1 MANAKMKTVL
11 IPEGIGA
18 KIDLR
23 QKLKTEKEAAAA
35 VVEQYEKLITDVE
48 TALMAQMDKEQTTNG
63 GGKLATASINEAIV
77 PQVTDWDLFYKYI
90 ARMKYYHLLERRPS
104 VTGCRELFET
114 KGAVPGVLP
123 FTKRKLTFT
132 SKKG

>member
-1 MANAKMKTVL
+1 MANAKMKPVL

-23 QKLKTEKEAAAA
+23 QKLEADKKEAAE
-35 VVEQYEKLITDVE
+35 VVKAIEAHITSVE
-48 TALMAQMDKEQTTNG
+48 TALLAQLDKEQTTNG
-63 GGKLATASINEAIV
+63 GGKLATVSVTESIV
-77 PQVTDWDLFYKYI
+77 PTVTDWDSFYKYI

-114 KGAVPGVLP
+114 KGAIPGVMP
-123 FTKRKLTFT
+123 FTKRKLNFT
-132 SKKG
+132 TKKG

>member
-1 MANAKMKTVL
+1 MANAKMKPVL

-23 QKLKTEKEAAAA
+23 QKLKTEKGAAAA

-63 GGKLATASINEAIV
+63 GGKLATASINESIV

-123 FTKRKLTFT
+123 FTKRNLTFT

>member
-1 MANAKMKTVL
+1 MANTKMKPVL

-23 QKLKTEKEAAAA
+23 QKLKADKEEAS
-35 VVEQYEKLITDVE
+35 KLVDAIEAHITSVE
-48 TALMAQMDKEQTTNG
+48 TALLAQLDKEQTTNG
-63 GGKLATASINEAIV
+63 GGKLATVSVTESIV
-77 PQVTDWDLFYKYI
+77 PNVTDWDSFYKYI

-114 KGAVPGVLP
+114 KGAIPGVMP
-123 FTKRKLTFT
+123 FTKRKLNFT
-132 SKKG
+132 TKKG

>member
-1 MANAKMKTVL
+1 MANAKMKPVL

-23 QKLKTEKEAAAA
+23 QKLKAEKEEAAK
-35 VVEQYEKLITDVE
+35 VVDAIEAHIVSVE
-48 TALMAQMDKEQTTNG
+48 TALLAQLDKEETTNG
-63 GGKLATASINEAIV
+63 GGKLATVSVTESVV
-77 PQVTDWDLFYKYI
+77 PNVQDWDSFYKYI

-114 KGAVPGVLP
+114 KGAIPGVMP
-123 FTKRKLTFT
+123 FTKRKLNFT
-132 SKKG
+132 TKKG

>member
-1 MANAKMKTVL
+1 MANAKMKPVL

-23 QKLKTEKEAAAA
+23 QKLEADKKEAAG
-35 VVEQYEKLITDVE
+35 VVEAIEAHITSVE

-63 GGKLATASINEAIV
+63 GGKLATVSIVESVV

-90 ARMKYYHLLERRPS
+90 GRMKYYHLLQRRPS
-104 VTGCRELFET
+104 VTGCRELFEK

-123 FTKRKLTFT
+123 VTLRKLNFT

>member
-1 MANAKMKTVL
+1 MANAKMKPVL

-23 QKLKTEKEAAAA
+23 QKLKADKEAAAA
-35 VVEQYEKLITDVE
+35 VVEAIEEHITSVE
-48 TALMAQMDKEQTTNG
+48 TALLAQLDKEETTNG
-63 GGKLATASINEAIV
+63 GGKLATVSITEAIV
-77 PQVTDWDLFYKYI
+77 PNVTDWDSFYKYI

-114 KGAVPGVLP
+114 KGAIPGVMP
-123 FTKRKLTFT
+123 FTKRKLNFT
-132 SKKG
+132 TKKG